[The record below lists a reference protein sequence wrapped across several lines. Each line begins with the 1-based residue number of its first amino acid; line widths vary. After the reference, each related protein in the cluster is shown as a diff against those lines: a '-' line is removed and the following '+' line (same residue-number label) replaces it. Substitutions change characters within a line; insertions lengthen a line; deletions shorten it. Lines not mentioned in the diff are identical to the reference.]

1 MITLACAGKSRA
13 QVPVRKNVARA
24 FLVLSVDSIERT
36 PAALAPA
43 SKVSA
48 TTLELVGMRVQS
60 VPSSEAAGGVGAA
73 GTQPR
78 ANGDQLPLLYRV
90 VHTALSMPRTAT
102 SMPPAGVG
110 AAAGPSISTPP
121 SARQPLKAPMLPT
134 LARSALSVPRMNTHV
149 TPLPG
154 IHAAA
159 GAL

>member
-24 FLVLSVDSIERT
+24 FLARSVDSMDAN

-48 TTLELVGMRVQS
+48 TTFEVVGTRVQS

-73 GTQPR
+73 GTHPR
-78 ANGDQLPLLYRV
+78 ANGDQLPLRYRV

-102 SMPPAGVG
+102 SMPPAGVP

-121 SARQPLKAPMLPT
+121 SACHPLKAPMLAT
-134 LARSALSVPRMNTHV
+134 LARSALSVPRMKTQV
-149 TPLPG
+149 PLLAG
-154 IHAAA
+154 IHAA
-159 GAL
+159 